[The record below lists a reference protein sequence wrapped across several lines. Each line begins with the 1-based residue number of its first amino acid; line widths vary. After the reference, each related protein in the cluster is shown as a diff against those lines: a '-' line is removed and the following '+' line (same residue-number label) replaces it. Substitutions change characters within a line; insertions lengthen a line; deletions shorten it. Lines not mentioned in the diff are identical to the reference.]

1 MKCTEIREEILD
13 LAIADATVRPEIH
26 EHLEAC
32 PSCRKEWE
40 SMRSTMALLDTWEAP
55 EPSPFFDTKLN
66 ARLRAEAAAPQGWR
80 ERIRE
85 AGLSIG
91 WRPVTA
97 LALAVAMA
105 IGIGVYQ
112 SKSNAPAVTGGPSA
126 VADLQELD
134 KNQQLLNDIA
144 ILDETPDSD
153 SQQTDN

>member
-1 MKCTEIREEILD
+1 
-13 LAIADATVRPEIH
+13 
-26 EHLEAC
+26 
-32 PSCRKEWE
+32 
-40 SMRSTMALLDTWEAP
+40 MRRTMALLDTWEAP

-85 AGLSIG
+85 AAFSIG

-97 LALAVAMA
+97 LALAIAMA
-105 IGIGVYQ
+105 IGISVYQ
-112 SKSNAPAVTGGPSA
+112 GKSNVSSVGGGPSA

-153 SQQTDN
+153 SQTTDN